1 MVDPETIDKLLD
13 LPAEAKPAVAK
24 ALRESLTVELAGHPL
39 PPWHREILE
48 KRLVE
53 DDVDAVACERWDVV
67 RRRIEGDLWR
77 LKSPFS
83 VPHLTI

>member
-1 MVDPETIDKLLD
+1 MPSTRVR
-13 LPAEAKPAVAK
+13 LPQRGEQ
-24 ALRESLTVELAGHPL
+24 L
-39 PPWHREILE
+39 LE